1 MPILPIDSGRYGTAE
16 MRRVFEEEVR
26 LQRMLD
32 VENALAWAQAQLGV
46 IPKRNAEEIMSK
58 ASIRYVSV
66 EQVKEIEKATKHE
79 VMAMVEALSK
89 ACGQSGL
96 YIHLGATSSDI
107 LDTGMALQIKDAVGI
122 IGKELDELEE
132 VLLALTEKYRETVMM
147 GRTHGQ
153 HALPITLGLKFAVW
167 LREISRHIERLRQ
180 VRRRILV
187 GKMTGAVGT
196 QAGLGPKA
204 PKIQRLVMNRLGLG
218 VPEVTTQIVQRDRY
232 AELICLLA
240 IIASTLDKFAI
251 EIRNLQRPE
260 IAEISEAFDVKKQIG
275 SSTMPHKR
283 NPVTSEKICGLS
295 KVMRGLV
302 IPALEDV
309 PTWHERDLTQSSCER
324 FIIPEGFVILDEM
337 LSSTIKVLSDLFV
350 DEKMMRRNIDITQGR
365 ALSEAVMIKLAMKG
379 MARQDAYKL
388 AHDLALKSEEKKKPF
403 RETLLA
409 DSAVR
414 ERLSAREIDSAL
426 NPKNYLGTAVKQV
439 EEAVKKARLE
449 RKRRGLKC

>member
-1 MPILPIDSGRYGTAE
+1 
-16 MRRVFEEEVR
+16 
-26 LQRMLD
+26 
-32 VENALAWAQAQLGV
+32 
-46 IPKRNAEEIMSK
+46 
-58 ASIRYVSV
+58 
-66 EQVKEIEKATKHE
+66 
-79 VMAMVEALSK
+79 
-89 ACGQSGL
+89 
-96 YIHLGATSSDI
+96 
-107 LDTGMALQIKDAVGI
+107 
-122 IGKELDELEE
+122 
-132 VLLALTEKYRETVMM
+132 
-147 GRTHGQ
+147 
-153 HALPITLGLKFAVW
+153 
-167 LREISRHIERLRQ
+167 
-180 VRRRILV
+180 
-187 GKMTGAVGT
+187 
-196 QAGLGPKA
+196 
-204 PKIQRLVMNRLGLG
+204 
-218 VPEVTTQIVQRDRY
+218 
-232 AELICLLA
+232 
-240 IIASTLDKFAI
+240 
-251 EIRNLQRPE
+251 
-260 IAEISEAFDVKKQIG
+260 
-275 SSTMPHKR
+275 MPHKR